1 MGSRVITN
9 YKMVR
14 SGPIGCGSVA
24 WMQPTSGPFEILVH
38 YVGFVS
44 LYRLR
49 EEDVIVLGLY
59 MILVTR
65 ATESI
70 GEQPDAAVAVVKQP

>member
-24 WMQPTSGPFEILVH
+24 WMQPTSGPLEILVH

-49 EEDVIVLGLY
+49 GGCYSFRIIHDTGN
-59 MILVTR
+59 
-65 ATESI
+65 
-70 GEQPDAAVAVVKQP
+70 